1 MTKLQQMAEEQIKA
15 KNEEVI
21 SLSTSGRQKKIP
33 ERFNN
38 GVDDAMLD
46 LITSDEM
53 STYEAIPE
61 IKQQPTKPKKR
72 KTRTPPPATGI
83 KKLNNSSPI
92 SGHPDFW
99 DIR

>member
-1 MTKLQQMAEEQIKA
+1 MAEEQIKA

-53 STYEAIPE
+53 STYEAISE
-61 IKQQPTKPKKR
+61 IKHQQPTKPKKR

-83 KKLNNSSPI
+83 
-92 SGHPDFW
+92 
-99 DIR
+99 